1 MAYRV
6 GSGSVCQ
13 AGLQAAWG
21 TSVAPSNL
29 VNMTSESINVTAEK
43 TDEGNLLASKTA
55 NQRDLMSI
63 KVDGSIS
70 TVLRPEFADWLFEA
84 AMGSKSGAAS
94 PYTFTLQNPNNDLPV
109 STFVLSRGGIV
120 KTYPDVTIK
129 SLKISAAAQD
139 YVKVDID
146 IAGVKE
152 LSAGDTGAQTVQT
165 LSFTL
170 PSYRCTQAT
179 LLYGAGG
186 TAKASLVN
194 SLSVESCDIT
204 IDNGVEDAPSTYGS
218 GLYSERPVVGLRSVS
233 VDFSIP
239 YSDAMDTFR
248 KTYYLGEASPCV
260 ALKLK
265 FTTSNADENVEIYV
279 PYVNITSAG
288 GNVGGT
294 GIIDSSF
301 SGEALSVGNTEP
313 ITITVNH
320 DSNNSEEDD

>member
-1 MAYRV
+1 MAYRA

-13 AGLQAAWG
+13 AGLQTVWG
-21 TSVAPSNL
+21 TSAVPDNL

-43 TDEGNLLASKTA
+43 TEEGNLLSSKTA

-70 TVLRPEFADWLFEA
+70 AVLRPEFADWLFEA
-84 AMGSKSGAAS
+84 ALGAKTSSAS
-94 PYTFTLQNPNNDLPV
+94 PYAYTLQDPNNDLPV
-109 STFVLSRGGIV
+109 STFVISRGGIV
-120 KTYPDVTIK
+120 KTYPDVTTK

-146 IAGVKE
+146 ISGVKE
-152 LSAGDTGAQTVQT
+152 LSSGDTGAQPVQT

-186 TAKASLVN
+186 TAKASLAT

-204 IDNGVEDAPSTYGS
+204 IDNGVEDAPATYGS

-239 YSDAMDTFR
+239 YSDAMDAFR
-248 KTYYLGEASPCV
+248 KTYYLGESSPCV
-260 ALKLK
+260 ALKLL
-265 FTTSNADENVEIYV
+265 FTTSDADENIEIYI
-279 PYVNITSAG
+279 PYVNITSAS
-288 GNVGGT
+288 GNVSGT

-301 SGEALSVGNTEP
+301 SGEALSVGSAEP
-313 ITITVNH
+313 ITIIVNH
-320 DSNNSEEDD
+320 NAGNTGEGG